1 LANEPQPGSKI
12 LVVDDDPNVVKLV
25 QLYLERDGHEVL
37 TANDGLTGLEM
48 AREEQPSLIVLDLM
62 LPGMDG
68 IEVCRTLRAESSVPV
83 IMLTAM
89 VEEDDRLAGLE
100 LGSDDYVT
108 KPFSH
113 RELAARVRAVLR
125 RTVRDWADTGP
136 GLLESGPF
144 VVDQGQR
151 TVSVDGAPITL
162 TPTEFRLIALLV
174 REPGRTFTREQ
185 IIDRVF
191 GYDFDGFDRTVDAHM
206 SSLRRKIDAVPG
218 TAKRIQTVYGS
229 GYRLNNG

>member
-1 LANEPQPGSKI
+1 MAEEQQPGSKI

-37 TANDGLTGLEM
+37 TANDGVTGLEL

-62 LPGMDG
+62 LPRMDG
-68 IEVCRTLRAESSVPV
+68 MEVCRTLRAESSVPIV
-83 IMLTAM
+83 MLTAM
-89 VEEDDRLAGLE
+89 VEEDDRLAGLD
-100 LGSDDYVT
+100 LGADDYVT
-108 KPFSH
+108 KPFSP

-125 RTVRDWADTGP
+125 RTARDQDNIGP

-144 VVDQGQR
+144 AVDLRQR
-151 TVSVDGAPITL
+151 TVSVDGTAIAL
-162 TPTEFRLIALLV
+162 TPTEFRLLSLLV

-206 SSLRRKIDAVPG
+206 SSLRRKVDAVPG

-229 GYRLNNG
+229 GYRLSNA